1 MTATEIYSSLNW
13 IRYYAKYPLHFTKY
27 PLLRIVIV
35 ILDPILDKYTPDLD
49 HLALWSPLEVPPSP
63 PAAALPVQRKRRSP
77 TDTLLILRQAPE
89 TRDMLGAP
97 VNASPI
103 RRPRGGEAGRPAAR
117 RGACRRRRR
126 GHLRAGRST
135 SVLVFLQPLICFSFV
150 LAIQVSIAIPP
161 FRYCQLPLSS
171 VTLINRIQKANL

>member
-1 MTATEIYSSLNW
+1 MAKYSLNW

-27 PLLRIVIV
+27 PLLRVVIF

-49 HLALWSPLEVPPSP
+49 HLAV
-63 PAAALPVQRKRRSP
+63 ALPVQRKRRSP

-89 TRDMLGAP
+89 TRDMLGAL

-150 LAIQVSIAIPP
+150 LAIQVSIAFPP